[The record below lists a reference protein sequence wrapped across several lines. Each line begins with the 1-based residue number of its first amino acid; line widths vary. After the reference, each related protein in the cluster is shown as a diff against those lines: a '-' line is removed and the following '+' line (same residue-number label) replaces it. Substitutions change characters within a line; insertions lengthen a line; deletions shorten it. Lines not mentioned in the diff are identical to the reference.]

1 MQQIYPDLWQTRAEQ
16 PLPSVADLVTRAYL
30 ITRADGNLLIYS
42 TGLPEEHQAIGDLG
56 GIRRQYLSH
65 VDEAGP
71 ALKTLQETFGSEL
84 WGHAV
89 EADAVLR
96 RAGVA
101 PNRTFTGPETHG
113 DLEVMPLPGHT
124 PGSTAYLYR
133 SLHGRTYLFTGDTI
147 GRDDRGV
154 WTAGYLP
161 FSDKAQ
167 LVATLRRLA
176 ELAPDVVLSSAFGR
190 NHPHTEMTA
199 PGQWRAAVD
208 EALAPLLTAA

>member
-101 PNRTFTGPETHG
+101 PNRTFTGPEK
-113 DLEVMPLPGHT
+113 PGRC
-124 PGSTAYLYR
+124 TASKSR
-133 SLHGRTYLFTGDTI
+133 
-147 GRDDRGV
+147 
-154 WTAGYLP
+154 
-161 FSDKAQ
+161 
-167 LVATLRRLA
+167 VASVA
-176 ELAPDVVLSSAFGR
+176 SAACSAPMDAR
-190 NHPHTEMTA
+190 AA
-199 PGQWRAAVD
+199 PGRRRSNWLRSSRETDVAS
-208 EALAPLLTAA
+208 PKSWS